1 MAFLAEYGMFAL
13 KLLTIIIGIL
23 ILLAGIISIS
33 KKSQPKVSLESLS
46 DEFESLKTSLNK
58 VVKPHVK
65 QSRKELK
72 AKHKA
77 QKELP
82 SIFVIDFDGDIK
94 ASQTEQLRKA
104 VTAILAV
111 ATEKDQVVIR
121 LNSPGGAVN
130 GYGLAASQLQRI
142 RDKQI
147 PLVACIDKIAA
158 SGGYLMACVAN
169 QIMAAPF
176 AIIGSI
182 GVVAQLPNFHRWLK
196 KHDIDFELLTAGEFK
211 RTLTVFGEN
220 TAKGREKFQED
231 IELIHQA
238 FRNYVMQNRQM
249 INIDEVATGEHWL
262 ALDAYQYRLID
273 VLKTSDDYLISQMSD
288 YNIYRVKVHSSPA
301 LMEKLMKP
309 VAKMLHPWS

>member
-1 MAFLAEYGMFAL
+1 MEFLADYGMFAL
-13 KLLTIIIGIL
+13 KMLTVVISLL
-23 ILLAGIISIS
+23 ILLVGIVAVS

-46 DEFESLKTSLNK
+46 KDYESLQSTMNK
-58 VVKPHVK
+58 VVKPEHK
-65 QSRKELK
+65 LSRKEKK
-72 AKHKA
+72 AQHKA
-77 QKELP
+77 QKERP
-82 SIFVIDFDGDIK
+82 SLFVIDFEGDMK
-94 ASQTEQLRKA
+94 ASQAEQLRQA
-104 VTAILAV
+104 VTAVLSI

-142 RDKQI
+142 RDRQI
-147 PLVACIDKIAA
+147 PLIACIDKIAA

-169 QIMAAPF
+169 QIIAAPF

-220 TAKGREKFQED
+220 TEKGREKFQHD
-231 IELIHQA
+231 IELIHTA
-238 FRNYVMQNRQM
+238 FRNYVMQNRNM

-262 ALDAYQYRLID
+262 ALDAYNYKLVD
-273 VLKTSDDYLISQMSD
+273 TLKTSDDYLISQMSD
-288 YNIYRVKVHSSPA
+288 YNIYRVKVHTTPTF
-301 LMEKLMKP
+301 MEKLTKP
-309 VAKMLHPWS
+309 VANMLHPWS